1 LDFYS
6 ILSFFGLFFGSL
18 RPGANFFLIP
28 LKPNNPKL
36 REQMQFSAKFRQ
48 NRRGYFSFLIFGFLF
63 FLTLFAELIA
73 NDKPLI
79 LSFEDKIYFPVLQKV
94 SEKKLGGVFET
105 EADFRDPAVEKLVNE
120 KGWAIF
126 PPIKFSYKTINYKI
140 DTPAPSKPNSQ
151 NLLGTD
157 DQGRDVLARVI
168 YGVRISLIFGL
179 ILAFFSAVIGIFLG
193 AIQGYFGGLTDL
205 LLQRFIEIWSSMP
218 TLFLLIILSSILE
231 PNFFI
236 LLGLML
242 LFSWM
247 GMVSFVRAEFLR
259 LRNFD
264 FVRASVALGASNSRI
279 IFRHI
284 LPNASPI
291 IVANL
296 PFLIAGSITTLT
308 SLDFLGLGLP
318 IGSPSLGELLA
329 QGKNNLNAYWLGIS
343 GFVSITLILT
353 LLVFIGEAL
362 RDALDSR
369 KAS

>member
-1 LDFYS
+1 
-6 ILSFFGLFFGSL
+6 
-18 RPGANFFLIP
+18 
-28 LKPNNPKL
+28 
-36 REQMQFSAKFRQ
+36 MQFSAKFQ
-48 NRRGYFSFLIFGFLF
+48 KNRRGHFSSLIFGFIFL
-63 FLTLFAELIA
+63 LTLFAELIA

-79 LSFEDKIYFPVLQKV
+79 LSFDNKIYFPVLQKI
-94 SEKKLGGVFET
+94 SEKTLGGVFET
-105 EADFRDPAVEKLVNE
+105 EADFRDPTVEKLINE

-126 PPIKFSYKTINYKI
+126 PLIKFSYKTINYKI

-151 NLLGTD
+151 NFLGTD

-179 ILAFFSAVIGIFLG
+179 ILAFFSALFGILLG

-218 TLFLLIILSSILE
+218 TLFLLIILSSVLE
-231 PNFFI
+231 PNFSI
-236 LLGLML
+236 LIGLML

-247 GMVSFVRAEFLR
+247 GVVSFVRAEFLR

-264 FVRASVALGASNSRI
+264 FVLASTALGSSNSRI

-284 LPNASPI
+284 LPNALPI

-308 SLDFLGLGLP
+308 SLDFLGLGLS

-329 QGKNNLNAYWLGIS
+329 QGKNNLNAYWLGIT
-343 GFVSITLILT
+343 GFASITLILI

-362 RDALDSR
+362 RDAIDSR
-369 KAS
+369 KDN